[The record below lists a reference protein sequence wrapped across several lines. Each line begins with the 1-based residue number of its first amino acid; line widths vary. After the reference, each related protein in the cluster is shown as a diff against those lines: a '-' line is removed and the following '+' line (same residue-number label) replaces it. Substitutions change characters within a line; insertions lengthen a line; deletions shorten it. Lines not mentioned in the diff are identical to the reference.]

1 MDTNG
6 IMSKQN
12 YDKQIGVRLAEPVF
26 MELKRRAESEDLKVA
41 DLIRRAIRELISAT
55 CAPTDTN

>member
-1 MDTNG
+1 
-6 IMSKQN
+6 MSKQN

-41 DLIRRAIRELISAT
+41 DLIRRAIRELISAE
-55 CAPTDTN
+55 CAPTDSK